1 MKDVSWLPKFAHI
14 SDIHL
19 GANTDPALASLE
31 LEAFN
36 KTMDRCI
43 SEKVDF
49 ILICGDIFHV
59 SIPDLQIADHAVQK
73 IKQLN
78 DLNISIYAIFGS
90 HDFTPNGKS
99 IIDILQSAD
108 LIKNIAKGQFR
119 EEKVTLNFTIDPKT
133 GAKLVGIFGRKGG
146 LDKEYYQILDRE
158 SLEKEDGFKI
168 FAFHACLDEFK
179 PEYMLPAES
188 LPISNLPKGFNYY
201 AGGHVHERMKKTL
214 IDYPNVIFP
223 GTLFGS
229 QPRDHEASGRGE
241 KRGFYIVEFE
251 DKIKE
256 IKFIPINVCEFLYEE
271 FNLDPMNPN
280 EAEKYL
286 TNKFETLDVKDK
298 IVMLKVSGE
307 LSSGKISDI
316 DFSRL
321 KRQLI
326 EKGALKI
333 NLNRHNL
340 KSKEFAAIKIA
351 GEDPATIEKRLLQEY
366 LATIKT
372 SQNQLQKEQ
381 GLKLAI
387 DLLNTF
393 RQEIKAGES
402 KKDYTERMK
411 ELGINLLDLKNVFSK

>member
-1 MKDVSWLPKFAHI
+1 LKDVCRLPKFAHI

-31 LEAFN
+31 IRAFD
-36 KTMDRCI
+36 KTIDTCI
-43 SEKVDF
+43 NEKVDF
-49 ILICGDIFHV
+49 ILICGDMFHV

-73 IKQLN
+73 LKQLN
-78 DLNISIYAIFGS
+78 DQNIPIYTIFGS

-99 IIDILQSAD
+99 IIDLFQTAD
-108 LIKNIAKGQFR
+108 LIKNIAKGQFK
-119 EEKVTLNFTIDPKT
+119 EEKIILNFTTDPKT

-158 SLEKEDGFKI
+158 TLEKEDGFKI

-188 LPISNLPKGFNYY
+188 IPISNLPKGFNYY
-201 AGGHVHERMKKTL
+201 AGGHVHERMQKNL
-214 IDYPNVIFP
+214 INYPNVIFP

-229 QPRDHEASGRGE
+229 QPRDHESSGRGE

-251 DKIKE
+251 DKIQE
-256 IKFIPINVCEFLYEE
+256 IKFIPINVCEFIYEE
-271 FNLDPMNPN
+271 FNLDPMNPI

-286 TNKFETLDVKDK
+286 TNKFETLDVNDK

-326 EKGALKI
+326 DKGALKI

-340 KSKEFAAIKIA
+340 KSKEFATIKIA
-351 GEDPATIEKRLLQEY
+351 GEDPATIEKRLLEEH
-366 LATIKT
+366 LATIKI
-372 SQNQLQKEQ
+372 SQNLLQKEQ

-411 ELGINLLDLKNVFSK
+411 ELGINLLGLKNVFSK

>member
-1 MKDVSWLPKFAHI
+1 MKDDTRLPKFAHI

-19 GANTDPALASLE
+19 GANTDPALSSLE
-31 LEAFN
+31 LQAFD
-36 KTMDRCI
+36 KTIDQCI

-59 SIPDLQIADHAVQK
+59 SIPNLEIADHAVQK

-78 DLNISIYAIFGS
+78 DLNIPIYTIFGS

-108 LIKNIAKGQFR
+108 LIKNIAKGKFK
-119 EEKVTLNFTIDPKT
+119 EEKITLNFTIDTKT

-146 LDKEYYQILDRE
+146 LDKKYYQILDRE

-188 LPISNLPKGFNYY
+188 IPISTLPKGFNYY
-201 AGGHVHERMKKTL
+201 AGGHVHERMQRNL
-214 IDYPNVIFP
+214 IDYPDVIFP

-241 KRGFYIVEFE
+241 KRGFYVIEFE
-251 DKIKE
+251 DEIKE
-256 IKFIPINVCEFLYEE
+256 IRFIPINVCEFIYEE
-271 FNLDPMNPN
+271 FIVDPMNPN
-280 EAEKYL
+280 EAEKYIAS
-286 TNKFETLDVKDK
+286 KFETLDVNGK
-298 IVMLKVSGE
+298 IVMLKISGE

-326 EKGALKI
+326 DKGALKV

-340 KSKEFAAIKIA
+340 RSKEFAAIKIA

-366 LATIKT
+366 LATVTT
-372 SQNQLQKEQ
+372 SQSQLQRDQ
-381 GLKLAI
+381 GFKLAI
-387 DLLNTF
+387 DLLKTL
-393 RQEIKAGES
+393 RQEIKTGES
-402 KKDYTERMK
+402 KKDYTEKMK
-411 ELGINLLDLKNVFSK
+411 QLGINLLGLKNVFSK

>member
-1 MKDVSWLPKFAHI
+1 LPKFAHI

-19 GANTDPALASLE
+19 GANTDPSLAPLE
-31 LEAFN
+31 MEAFD
-36 KTMDRCI
+36 KTIVTCLN
-43 SEKVDF
+43 EKVDF

-59 SIPDLQIADHAVQK
+59 SIPDLQIADHTVQK

-78 DLNISIYAIFGS
+78 DLNIPIYTIFGS
-90 HDFTPNGKS
+90 HDFIPNGKS

-108 LIKNIAKGQFR
+108 LIKNIAKGQFK
-119 EEKVTLNFTIDPKT
+119 EKKVTLNFTIDPKT

-146 LDKEYYQILDRE
+146 LDKEYYQILDKE
-158 SLEKEDGFKI
+158 TLEKEDGFKI

-188 LPISNLPKGFNYY
+188 IPISNLPKGFDYY
-201 AGGHVHERMKKTL
+201 AGGHVHERMQKNL
-214 IDYPNVIFP
+214 IDYPHVIFP

-229 QPRDHEASGRGE
+229 QPRDHEASSRGA

-256 IKFIPINVCEFLYEE
+256 IKFIPITVCEFLYEE

-280 EAEKYL
+280 EVEKYL
-286 TNKFETLDVKDK
+286 TKKFETLDVKDK

-321 KRQLI
+321 KRQLLD
-326 EKGALKI
+326 KGALKV

-340 KSKEFAAIKIA
+340 KSKEFATIKIA
-351 GEDPATIEKRLLQEY
+351 GEDPATIEKRLLHEH
-366 LATIKT
+366 LATITT

-387 DLLNTF
+387 NLLKTF
-393 RQEIKAGES
+393 RQEIRTGES
-402 KKDYTERMK
+402 KKDYTERMR
-411 ELGINLLDLKNVFSK
+411 EQGINLLDLKDVFSK

>member
-1 MKDVSWLPKFAHI
+1 MPKFAHI

-19 GANTDPALASLE
+19 GANVDPALASLE
-31 LEAFN
+31 IQAFD
-36 KTMDRCI
+36 KTIDACI
-43 SEKVDF
+43 NEKVDF

-73 IKQLN
+73 LKQLN
-78 DLNISIYAIFGS
+78 DQNIPIYTIFGS

-99 IIDILQSAD
+99 IIDLLQTAD
-108 LIKNIAKGQFR
+108 LIKNIAKGQFQ
-119 EEKVTLNFTIDPKT
+119 EEKIRLNFTTDPKT

-146 LDKEYYQILDRE
+146 LDKEYYQILDKE

-188 LPISNLPKGFNYY
+188 IPITNLPKGFNYY
-201 AGGHVHERMKKTL
+201 AGGHVHERIQKNL
-214 IDYPNVIFP
+214 IDYPHIIFP

-241 KRGFYIVEFE
+241 KRGFYIIEFE
-251 DKIKE
+251 DEIKD
-256 IKFIPINVCEFLYEE
+256 IKFIPINVCEFIYEE
-271 FNLDPMNPN
+271 FNLEPMNPD
-280 EAEKYL
+280 ETEKYL
-286 TNKFETLDVKDK
+286 TKKFETLDVKDK

-321 KRQLI
+321 KRILI
-326 EKGALKI
+326 DKGALKV

-340 KSKEFAAIKIA
+340 KSKEFATIKIA
-351 GEDPATIEKRLLQEY
+351 GEDPATIEKRLLQEH
-366 LATIKT
+366 LATITT
-372 SQNQLQKEQ
+372 SQTQLQKEE

-387 DLLNTF
+387 NLLKIF
-393 RQEIKAGES
+393 RQEIKVGES
-402 KKDYTERMK
+402 KKDYAERMK
-411 ELGINLLDLKNVFSK
+411 EQGIQLLNLKDGFSK

>member
-1 MKDVSWLPKFAHI
+1 MPKFAHI

-19 GANTDPALASLE
+19 GANTDPALSSLE
-31 LEAFN
+31 LQAFD
-36 KTMDRCI
+36 KTIDQCI

-59 SIPDLQIADHAVQK
+59 SIPNLEIADHAVQK

-78 DLNISIYAIFGS
+78 DLNIPIYTIFGS

-108 LIKNIAKGQFR
+108 LIKNIAKGKFK
-119 EEKVTLNFTIDPKT
+119 EEKITLNFTIDTKT

-146 LDKEYYQILDRE
+146 LDKKYYQILDRE

-188 LPISNLPKGFNYY
+188 IPISTLPKGFNYY
-201 AGGHVHERMKKTL
+201 AGGHVHERMQRNL
-214 IDYPNVIFP
+214 IDYPDVIFP

-241 KRGFYIVEFE
+241 KRGFYVIEFE
-251 DKIKE
+251 DEIKE
-256 IKFIPINVCEFLYEE
+256 IRFIPINVCEFIYEE
-271 FNLDPMNPN
+271 FIVDPMNPN
-280 EAEKYL
+280 EAEKYIAS
-286 TNKFETLDVKDK
+286 KFETLDVNGK
-298 IVMLKVSGE
+298 IVMLKISGE

-326 EKGALKI
+326 DKGALKV

-340 KSKEFAAIKIA
+340 RSKEFAAIKIA

-366 LATIKT
+366 LATVTT
-372 SQNQLQKEQ
+372 SQSQLQRDQ
-381 GLKLAI
+381 GFKLAI
-387 DLLNTF
+387 DLLKTL
-393 RQEIKAGES
+393 RQEIKTGES
-402 KKDYTERMK
+402 KKDYTEKMK
-411 ELGINLLDLKNVFSK
+411 QLGINLLGLKNVFSK

>member
-1 MKDVSWLPKFAHI
+1 MPKFAHI

-19 GANTDPALASLE
+19 GANTDPAIASLE
-31 LEAFN
+31 IQAFD
-36 KTMDRCI
+36 KTIDTCI
-43 SEKVDF
+43 NERLDF

-73 IKQLN
+73 LKQLN
-78 DLNISIYAIFGS
+78 DQNIPIYTIFGS

-99 IIDILQSAD
+99 IIDLLQTAD
-108 LIKNIAKGQFR
+108 LIKNIAKGQFK
-119 EEKVTLNFTIDPKT
+119 EEKITLNFTTDPKT

-146 LDKEYYQILDRE
+146 LDKEYYQILDKE
-158 SLEKEDGFKI
+158 NLEKEDGFKI

-188 LPISNLPKGFNYY
+188 IPISNMPKGFNYY
-201 AGGHVHERMKKTL
+201 AGGHVHERIQKNL
-214 IDYPNVIFP
+214 IDYPNIIFP

-241 KRGFYIVEFE
+241 KRGFYIIEFE
-251 DKIKE
+251 DEIKE

-271 FNLDPMNPN
+271 FNLDPMNPD
-280 EAEKYL
+280 EVEKYL
-286 TNKFETLDVKDK
+286 ANKFEALVVKDK

-321 KRQLI
+321 KRLLI
-326 EKGALKI
+326 DNGALKV

-340 KSKEFAAIKIA
+340 KSKEFATIKIA
-351 GEDPATIEKRLLQEY
+351 GEDPATIEKRLLQEN
-366 LATIKT
+366 LATITT
-372 SQNQLQKEQ
+372 SQTQLQKEQ

-387 DLLNTF
+387 NLLKTF
-393 RQEIKAGES
+393 RQEIKTGES

-411 ELGINLLDLKNVFSK
+411 GQGIQLLNLKDVFTK

>member
-1 MKDVSWLPKFAHI
+1 LPKFAHI

-19 GANTDPALASLE
+19 GANTDPALSSLE
-31 LEAFN
+31 IKAFD
-36 KTMDRCI
+36 KTIDACVNG
-43 SEKVDF
+43 KVDF
-49 ILICGDIFHV
+49 ILVCGDLFHV
-59 SIPDLQIADHAVQK
+59 SIPDLEIADHAVQK

-78 DLNISIYAIFGS
+78 DLNIPIYVIFGS
-90 HDFTPNGKS
+90 HDFTPSGKS

-108 LIKNIAKGQFR
+108 LIKNIAKGKFE
-119 EEKVTLNFTIDPKT
+119 EEKITLDFTIDPET

-158 SLEKEDGFKI
+158 ALEKEDGFKI

-188 LPISNLPKGFNYY
+188 VPISNLPKGFNYY
-201 AGGHVHERMKKTL
+201 AGGHVHERMHRNL
-214 IDYPNVIFP
+214 IDYQNVVFP

-229 QPRDHEASGRGE
+229 QQRDHEVSGRGV

-251 DKIKE
+251 DEIKE
-256 IKFIPINVCEFLYEE
+256 IKFIPISVCEFIYEE
-271 FNLDPMNPN
+271 FNLDPMTPN
-280 EAEKYL
+280 EAEKHL
-286 TNKFETLDVKDK
+286 TRKLETLDVKDK
-298 IVMLKVSGE
+298 IVMLKVGGE

-326 EKGALKI
+326 DKGALKV

-366 LATIKT
+366 LATIT
-372 SQNQLQKEQ
+372 ISQSQLQKEQ
-381 GLKLAI
+381 GLNLAI
-387 DLLNTF
+387 DLLKTL
-393 RQEIKAGES
+393 RQEIKTGES
-402 KKDYTERMK
+402 KKDYAERIK
-411 ELGINLLDLKNVFSK
+411 QLGLNLLGLKNVFYK